1 MMTNNN
7 KLKARNIKLSAT
19 DWAEI
24 ATYAERTGA
33 RSMSTALRE
42 MLQERR
48 NLLKTQKLHDAIAK
62 ESDGVARIRA
72 LYNEQK
78 KLQD

>member
-1 MMTNNN
+1 MT
-7 KLKARNIKLSAT
+7 LKTQTIKVLAT
-19 DWAEI
+19 DWTEI
-24 ATYAERTGA
+24 AAYAERTGV
-33 RSMSTALRE
+33 RSMSTALRD

-48 NLLKTQKLHDAIAK
+48 NLLNIQKLHDAIAK

-78 KLQD
+78 KLQE